1 MNVSSTFQQQIQLL
15 FHSGVEEDASLE
27 GVLAKEGAT
36 SGKGDASD

>member
-1 MNVSSTFQQQIQLL
+1 MNGSSTFQQQIQLL
-15 FHSGVEEDASLE
+15 FHSGVEEDASL